1 MWDLDSSR
9 HRASS
14 RDSQVHAVSILDHDA
29 AGGLNSHSCI
39 VDSGQFSD
47 SSVSHRYCQFRH
59 QPWVFLYW
67 PSQFLSPPTGV
78 ARCPPW
84 GAMINNPNMKNIP
97 LILILL
103 ASLCGFHAAK
113 ASDDTAS
120 LTLLVNTLNST
131 DNPNVRV
138 ILMRGMLSGLSG
150 RRNVDPPPGWKELSK
165 KLSSSE
171 HAEERA
177 LLQQLSQIFGD
188 TEAMQEALTLVQD
201 RNADVSARKTAL
213 RSLLA
218 QQNEQVSMEL
228 VELLDDPE
236 LCLDAIRGYA
246 SIENASAPGILLGRY
261 ENYDDSLKRAVI
273 ETLATRKG
281 YAVALLTA
289 IESGKIQRKEIP
301 AHVARSLDVLLGDRF
316 VKVFGEVEDLSADR
330 AKLMAKYK
338 AMCTPEAM
346 EKADASRVYGLEIEE
361 LLSPNDINFLIW
373 KDTLIEEHIIGVPG
387 DQFIK
392 QYLPR
397 PDIHEVR
404 LAKEFVKFNERC
416 FIRLLGDMR
425 SYNFVVDMTPDF
437 DQIQYRIRAIDFDQ
451 QSFEGRKNI
460 YFPQYYKENIPYVE
474 LAMKH
479 MSPETV
485 EQYKTEERA
494 LMAKRLRL
502 AKYQVKELMHAMI
515 HDELSLPEHIHHLK
529 MDLYN
534 YYGGKDFLKCKN
546 MGEVVQ
552 VCLDTISSH

>member
-1 MWDLDSSR
+1 
-9 HRASS
+9 
-14 RDSQVHAVSILDHDA
+14 
-29 AGGLNSHSCI
+29 
-39 VDSGQFSD
+39 
-47 SSVSHRYCQFRH
+47 
-59 QPWVFLYW
+59 
-67 PSQFLSPPTGV
+67 
-78 ARCPPW
+78 
-84 GAMINNPNMKNIP
+84 MINNPNMKNIP

-120 LTLLVNTLNST
+120 LTLLVNTLKST

-228 VELLDDPE
+228 VELLNDPE

-346 EKADASRVYGLEIEE
+346 EKADASRGRAVFAKTCASCHLMYGEGGKVGPDLTGSNRANLDYI
-361 LLSPNDINFLIW
+361 LLNSVDPSYDVPDGYKMVLIQTV
-373 KDTLIEEHIIGVPG
+373 DG
-387 DQFIK
+387 
-392 QYLPR
+392 
-397 PDIHEVR
+397 
-404 LAKEFVKFNERC
+404 
-416 FIRLLGDMR
+416 RLLNGVIAEEDATR
-425 SYNFVVDMTPDF
+425 VVL
-437 DQIQYRIRAIDFDQ
+437 
-451 QSFEGRKNI
+451 K
-460 YFPQYYKENIPYVE
+460 
-474 LAMKH
+474 
-479 MSPETV
+479 TV
-485 EQYKTEERA
+485 EQ
-494 LMAKRLRL
+494 
-502 AKYQVKELMHAMI
+502 
-515 HDELSLPEHIHHLK
+515 P
-529 MDLYN
+529 
-534 YYGGKDFLKCKN
+534 
-546 MGEVVQ
+546 EVVIAKDDIEARKISTKSMMPDGQLDQMKPQEIIDLIKYLRTTEQ
-552 VCLDTISSH
+552 VELQK

>member
-1 MWDLDSSR
+1 
-9 HRASS
+9 
-14 RDSQVHAVSILDHDA
+14 
-29 AGGLNSHSCI
+29 
-39 VDSGQFSD
+39 
-47 SSVSHRYCQFRH
+47 
-59 QPWVFLYW
+59 
-67 PSQFLSPPTGV
+67 
-78 ARCPPW
+78 
-84 GAMINNPNMKNIP
+84 MINNPNMKNIP
-97 LILILL
+97 LILTLL

-120 LTLLVNTLNST
+120 LTLLVNTLKST

-150 RRNVDPPPGWKELSK
+150 RRNVDPATGWKELSK

-218 QQNEQVSMEL
+218 QQNEQVSVEL

-346 EKADASRVYGLEIEE
+346 EKADASRGRAVFAKTCASCHLMYGEGGKVGPDLTGSNRANLDYILLNSVDPSYDVPDGYKMVLIQTIDGRLINGVVAEE
-361 LLSPNDINFLIW
+361 DA
-373 KDTLIEEHIIGVPG
+373 
-387 DQFIK
+387 
-392 QYLPR
+392 R
-397 PDIHEVR
+397 R
-404 LAKEFVKFNERC
+404 
-416 FIRLLGDMR
+416 
-425 SYNFVVDMTPDF
+425 VVL
-437 DQIQYRIRAIDFDQ
+437 
-451 QSFEGRKNI
+451 K
-460 YFPQYYKENIPYVE
+460 
-474 LAMKH
+474 
-479 MSPETV
+479 TV
-485 EQYKTEERA
+485 EQ
-494 LMAKRLRL
+494 
-502 AKYQVKELMHAMI
+502 
-515 HDELSLPEHIHHLK
+515 P
-529 MDLYN
+529 
-534 YYGGKDFLKCKN
+534 
-546 MGEVVQ
+546 EVVIAKE
-552 VCLDTISSH
+552 DIEARKISSKSMMPDGQLEQMKPQEMLDLI